1 MASTMA
7 NPSLQLTC
15 FTSTRK
21 FHDGHQFGSVNAQRA
36 SFQAVR
42 GTTHLK
48 LSTSI
53 SQVRLMGSGQKNDR
67 LLTHSSDG
75 SSIDSTETDG
85 VELPSDSSD
94 MAEDATTVQALEG
107 NEQGQTQSEKGAVIE
122 ALEGK
127 KVDNNDAQPSSTS
140 VENGSSRA
148 QVYPSGDLVYKKKE
162 GWESFVLQCRMLVA
176 LPWQRVKKGSVL
188 TIKLSGEIPEQY
200 QGRFMQG
207 LSLPQICE
215 NLVKAANDPRVAGVF
230 LSIEPLSCGWGKL
243 DEIRRHMEYYKQSGK
258 FLVGYMAVG
267 GEKEYYLASL
277 CPELYCPPGAYIS
290 ITGLKVQG
298 QFLGGVL
305 EKVGVEPQVQRFG
318 KYKSLGDQL
327 QRKDMSEP
335 NREMLTAL
343 LDDIY
348 GNFIEQVSLAK
359 GKTKDDVEALFEAGI
374 YKVDDL
380 KKGGWITDIKYAD
393 EIEEMLKKRTEAKMD
408 KPLQTVPYKKYSR
421 VSKWTLGLDGG
432 NNRIAVIRAAGGI
445 SRTAGGGLPG
455 SSGEGIASDTFIEK
469 IRLVREAKQF
479 KAVIIRIDSGGGDA
493 LASDLMWREI
503 KLLAEKKP
511 VIASMADVAASGGYY
526 MAMAAGVILA
536 EPLTLTGSIGV
547 VSAKFNLARLY
558 ERVGFAK
565 EYISRGKY
573 AELDADQRPFRPE
586 EEAFFKES
594 AMNSYTSFRNKAAES
609 RSMAIEKMEEVA
621 QGRVWTGKAA
631 LEHGL
636 VDTLG
641 GISKAIA
648 IAKQKAGIPED
659 QEVSLIELSRRQG
672 SPLAL
677 LRGGASALTFLFQ
690 FSQSELGSQMLN
702 SLLKG
707 APLAGSIS
715 SGIQAR
721 MDVISVDGV
730 GTESVESVSNMKFS
744 SQGIEENSAWGTLFD
759 LISDFL

>member
-1 MASTMA
+1 MA

-15 FTSTRK
+15 FTSTSN
-21 FHDGHQFGSVNAQRA
+21 GHHIGTVNAQRA

-42 GTTHLK
+42 GITHRK

-53 SQVRLMGSGQKNDR
+53 KRSSQLRLLGSGQKYDR
-67 LLTHSSDG
+67 LLIHSSDG
-75 SSIDSTETDG
+75 SSTDSTETSG

-94 MAEDATTVQALEG
+94 IEEDASTVQGLEG
-107 NEQGQTQSEKGAVIE
+107 NGKGQVEPEKAAVIE

-127 KVDNNDAQPSSTS
+127 KVDNNEIQQNSIVA
-140 VENGSSRA
+140 ENGSSRA

-162 GWESFVLQCRMLVA
+162 GWESFVVQCRMLVA

-230 LSIEPLSCGWGKL
+230 LSIEPLNCGWGKL
-243 DEIRRHMEYYKQSGK
+243 DEIRRHLEYYKQSGK

-290 ITGLKVQG
+290 IVGLKVQG

-305 EKVGVEPQVQRFG
+305 EKIGVEPQVQRIG
-318 KYKSLGDQL
+318 KYKSFGDSL

-348 GNFIEQVSLAK
+348 ENFLEQVSLAK
-359 GKTKDDVEALFEAGI
+359 GKTKEEVEALFEAGI

-421 VSKWTLGLDGG
+421 VNKWTLGLDGG
-432 NNRIAVIRAAGGI
+432 SNRIAVIRAAGNI
-445 SRTAGGGLPG
+445 SRNVGGGLPG

-469 IRLVREAKQF
+469 IRSVREAKQF

-503 KLLAEKKP
+503 KILAEKKP

-526 MAMAAGVILA
+526 MAMAAGVVLA
-536 EPLTLTGSIGV
+536 EPLTITGSIGV
-547 VSAKFNLARLY
+547 VSAKFNLGRLY

-586 EEAFFKES
+586 EEAYFKES
-594 AMNSYTSFRNKAAES
+594 AMSSYTSFRNKAAES
-609 RSMAIEKMEEVA
+609 RSIAVEKMEEVA

-659 QEVSLIELSRRQG
+659 QEVSLVELSKRQA

-690 FSQSELGSQMLN
+690 FSQTELGSQIIK
-702 SLLKG
+702 SVVKG
-707 APLAGSIS
+707 VPLSSSIS
-715 SGIQAR
+715 SGVQAR

-730 GTESVESVSNMKFS
+730 GSESVESVSNMKFS
-744 SQGIEENSAWGTLFD
+744 TQGSEGDSAGGPLFD
-759 LISDFL
+759 LLGEFL